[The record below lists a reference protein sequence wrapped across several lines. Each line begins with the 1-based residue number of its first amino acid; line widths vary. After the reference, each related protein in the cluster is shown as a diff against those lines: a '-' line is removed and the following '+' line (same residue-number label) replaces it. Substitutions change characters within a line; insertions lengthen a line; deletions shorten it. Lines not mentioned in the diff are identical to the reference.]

1 MIFYITNIFLDV
13 VMGSVFWIV
22 KNSTTGL
29 YHIVYGNNNI
39 ENMDT
44 KEQIKQLLIENKK
57 QEEQIIHLTN
67 SIDNLSLLIKNNY
80 IN

>member
-29 YHIVYGNNNI
+29 YYIVYGNNNI

-67 SIDNLSLLIKNNY
+67 SIDNLSILIKNNY

>member
-1 MIFYITNIFLDV
+1 MMFYITNIFFDV
-13 VMGSVFWIV
+13 VMGSIYWIV
-22 KNSTTGL
+22 KNCTTGL
-29 YHIVYGNNNI
+29 YHIIYKNNNI

-44 KEQIKQLLIENKK
+44 TEQIKQLFIENKK
-57 QEEQIIHLTN
+57 QETQIINLTK

>member
-1 MIFYITNIFLDV
+1 MMFYITNIFLDV
-13 VMGSVFWIV
+13 VMGSIYWIV

-29 YHIVYGNNNI
+29 YHIIYKNNNI

-44 KEQIKQLLIENKK
+44 TEQIKQLFIENKK
-57 QEEQIIHLTN
+57 QETQIINLTK

>member
-1 MIFYITNIFLDV
+1 MIFNITNIFLDI

-29 YHIVYGNNNI
+29 YYIVYGSNNI

-57 QEEQIIHLTN
+57 QEEQIIHLRK